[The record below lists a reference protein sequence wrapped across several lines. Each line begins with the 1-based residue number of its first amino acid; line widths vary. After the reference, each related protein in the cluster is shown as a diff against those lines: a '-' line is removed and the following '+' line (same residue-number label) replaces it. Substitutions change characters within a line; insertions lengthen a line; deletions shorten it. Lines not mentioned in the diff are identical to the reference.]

1 MKQELKRM
9 WTSSILSACGFI
21 LLGLFL
27 LLKPETTISMISYIL
42 GTIILLLGA
51 FAFARY
57 IKNREIG
64 GMFNFNLVYG
74 IICVVAGLVLVFNPT
89 ALASLIPFVLGI
101 FIVVN
106 SALKVQYAVELKHYD
121 NKMWMTTLI
130 LSFITLVCGV
140 ILIFNPFEGAV
151 VLTQVIG
158 IFIIIYSVLDVIECY
173 IIKKNLKGI
182 QKLVEEVD
190 NIKEAVIEEPKQSS
204 KKKKKPEKE

>member
-21 LLGLFL
+21 VLGLFL
-27 LLKPETTISMISYIL
+27 LFKPETTISMISYVL

-51 FAFARY
+51 FAFIRY
-57 IKNREIG
+57 FQNREIG

-74 IICVVAGLVLVFNPT
+74 IICIVAGLVLVFNPT
-89 ALASLIPFVLGI
+89 ALASLIPFILGI

-106 SALKVQYAVELKHYD
+106 SALKVQYAIELKQYN

-130 LSFITLVCGV
+130 LSFITLVFGV
-140 ILIFNPFEGAV
+140 VLIFNPFEGAV

-158 IFIIIYSVLDVIECY
+158 IFVILYSVLDVIECY

-182 QKLVEEVD
+182 QKLVEEVGE
-190 NIKEAVIEEPKQSS
+190 IKEAVIEETTEKS
-204 KKKKKPEKE
+204 KKTEKK